1 MRYLAINLV
10 LALVWMFL
18 SGDFSTLGLVFGF
31 LLAFLVL
38 VASQP
43 VLGSRRYVRAVFSSI
58 HLAGVFLY
66 ELVAANLQ
74 LAKDVLSPVPP
85 LKPAFVAFA
94 APELREG
101 QAVLLGHLVSLTP
114 GTLTVDYDPTLRT
127 LYIHT
132 VYGQA
137 PERLQQT
144 FTRFATLIQ
153 DAAGGPRDREGG
165 IS

>member
-18 SGDFSTLGLVFGF
+18 SGDFSILGLVFGF

-38 VASQP
+38 LASQP
-43 VLGSRRYVRAVFSSI
+43 LLGSRRYVRAVFGSI
-58 HLAGVFLY
+58 RLGGVFMY
-66 ELVAANLQ
+66 ELVLANVQ

-85 LKPAFVAFA
+85 LKPAFVSFQAGHLGEA
-94 APELREG
+94 
-101 QAVLLGHLVSLTP
+101 QAVLLGHLISLTP
-114 GTLTVDYDPTLRT
+114 GTLTVDYDPQLRT

-137 PERLQQT
+137 PERLRSV
-144 FTRFATLIQ
+144 FLRFATLIEE
-153 DAAGGPRDREGG
+153 AAGGPRETERRRG
-165 IS
+165 